1 MAIAVSTLVRS
12 NSGAGGAEAGASVG
26 WGQAGVVP
34 SGQPEYQAVFNVASP
49 WGPGE
54 SKSVHAL
61 FKNGGSV
68 PYSPLI
74 SPPGF
79 QIS

>member
-12 NSGAGGAEAGASVG
+12 SSGAGGAEAGARVG
-26 WGQAGVVP
+26 WGQVGVVP
-34 SGQPEYQAVFNVASP
+34 SGQPEYQAVFNAASP
-49 WGPGE
+49 WGPGA
-54 SKSVHAL
+54 SKSVHVL

-74 SPPGF
+74 SLPCF
-79 QIS
+79 QTS